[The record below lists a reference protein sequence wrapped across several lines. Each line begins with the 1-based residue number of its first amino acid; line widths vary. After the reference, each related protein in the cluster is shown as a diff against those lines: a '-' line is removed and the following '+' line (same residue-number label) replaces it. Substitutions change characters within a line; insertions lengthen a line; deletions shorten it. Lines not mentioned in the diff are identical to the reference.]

1 LREDCVVAKNTV
13 LVVDD
18 ERDILELIRYN
29 LEKEDFHVRTVG
41 TGEDALR
48 LAREIEPDLIILDIM
63 LSGINGTEVCK
74 RLKAAGETRNIPVLM
89 LTAKSASSDVVNG
102 LELGADDYVTKPFI
116 PSVLLARVRA
126 VLRRAER
133 SERESAAPA
142 RIRVHD
148 ILIDVSRH
156 EVSAGDTPVPLS
168 ATEFA
173 ILEFLARNPG
183 WVFSRNR
190 IIDAVRG
197 EDYPVTERS
206 VDVQILGLRKKL
218 GDHGKHIETV
228 RGVGYR
234 LAGET

>member
-1 LREDCVVAKNTV
+1 MAKNTV